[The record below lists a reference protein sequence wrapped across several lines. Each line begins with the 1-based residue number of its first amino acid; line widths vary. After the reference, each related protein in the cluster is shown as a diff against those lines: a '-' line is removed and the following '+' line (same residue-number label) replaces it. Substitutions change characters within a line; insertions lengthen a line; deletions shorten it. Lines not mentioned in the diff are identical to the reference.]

1 MCRIELTLNRNI
13 CKVLK
18 QYALD
23 CRYINEL
30 GVYFGALYIVHIYSY
45 LKKKCKPDNT
55 TEWEKGNFDVSE
67 SFTKQGKKLH
77 GYQESEI

>member
-1 MCRIELTLNRNI
+1 M
-13 CKVLK
+13 
-18 QYALD
+18 
-23 CRYINEL
+23 
-30 GVYFGALYIVHIYSY
+30 YFGALYIVHIYSY